1 VLRFLPADA
10 SGNLVVNGAH
20 SVEIPDSG
28 GNTVP
33 TALGA
38 SLVVV
43 YRDPSL
49 PLNAIV
55 IYDGGY
61 TMDNSTGSMTQTIRG
76 FYQADAPSAKSSPKL
91 THIVGSG
98 QANKS
103 ERLLLP
109 DWHPSSIHSTRQRQ
123 QLGQSDVSRHA

>member
-1 VLRFLPADA
+1 M
-10 SGNLVVNGAH
+10 
-20 SVEIPDSG
+20 
-28 GNTVP
+28 
-33 TALGA
+33 
-38 SLVVV
+38 
-43 YRDPSL
+43 

-61 TMDNSTGSMTQTIRG
+61 TMDNDSQSMTQTIRG
-76 FYQADAPSAKSSPKL
+76 FYQADGTSAKM

-109 DWHPSSIHSTRQRQ
+109 GLAPIVNPFSASSGNT
-123 QLGQSDVSRHA
+123 GTA